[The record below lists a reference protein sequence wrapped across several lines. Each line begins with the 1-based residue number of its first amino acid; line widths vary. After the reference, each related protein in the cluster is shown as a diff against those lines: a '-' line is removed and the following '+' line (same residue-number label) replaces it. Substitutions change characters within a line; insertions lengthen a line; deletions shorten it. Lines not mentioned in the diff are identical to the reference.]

1 MSVIV
6 IIEHR
11 CCILGTRHAQL
22 ISKYSGSHEAGFSH
36 LTCEIPEEEIRKKQ
50 LITLKQIITVMM
62 RQNNENYDNIDVVT
76 IIMMMIIEEKKID
89 VVTIIMMMIVEEN
102 LCGDHNND
110 DDY

>member
-6 IIEHR
+6 IIEHT

-50 LITLKQIITVMM
+50 LITLITLKTT
-62 RQNNENYDNIDVVT
+62 NNYS
-76 IIMMMIIEEKKID
+76 
-89 VVTIIMMMIVEEN
+89 
-102 LCGDHNND
+102 D
-110 DDY
+110 DETE

>member
-1 MSVIV
+1 
-6 IIEHR
+6 
-11 CCILGTRHAQL
+11 
-22 ISKYSGSHEAGFSH
+22 
-36 LTCEIPEEEIRKKQ
+36 
-50 LITLKQIITVMM
+50 M
-62 RQNNENYDNIDVVT
+62 RQNNENYDNIDAVTIIMMMIIEEKKIDVVT

>member
-1 MSVIV
+1 
-6 IIEHR
+6 
-11 CCILGTRHAQL
+11 
-22 ISKYSGSHEAGFSH
+22 
-36 LTCEIPEEEIRKKQ
+36 
-50 LITLKQIITVMM
+50 M
-62 RQNNENYDNIDVVT
+62 RQNNENYDNIDAVT

>member
-1 MSVIV
+1 
-6 IIEHR
+6 
-11 CCILGTRHAQL
+11 
-22 ISKYSGSHEAGFSH
+22 
-36 LTCEIPEEEIRKKQ
+36 
-50 LITLKQIITVMM
+50 M
-62 RQNNENYDNIDVVT
+62 RQNNENYDNIDGVTIIMIMIIEEKKIDVVT